1 MVTLVCTAC
10 GKRFANR
17 WAYNQ
22 HRTNRIEQILGRDRL
37 LFFAETAIRTDCNQK
52 RKHLHRCSPL
62 IRSIAIRQAN
72 DITYFSFIW
81 TYLYL
86 YGLPLSNLHFLNS
99 KCIFLQMVHIEK
111 GPTHMWVGP
120 FLICIICKKNAYY
133 SIL

>member
-86 YGLPLSNLHFLNS
+86 YGLPLSNLHFSVS
-99 KCIFLQMVHIEK
+99 KCIFLHMVHIEN
-111 GPTHMWVGP
+111 GPTRMRVGP
-120 FLICIICKKNAYY
+120 FSICIICKKNAYF